1 MEADDPPNSLQWM
14 RNGHR
19 RRSSKLQQ
27 DIASYKATYQLLH
40 APRLEYLK
48 KLVQRP
54 LKRPFMH
61 VELQYVTQNY
71 VKGWQGNAKV
81 FTTTF
86 VTCKF

>member
-48 KLVQRP
+48 KI
-54 LKRPFMH
+54 
-61 VELQYVTQNY
+61 
-71 VKGWQGNAKV
+71 G
-81 FTTTF
+81 TTPS
-86 VTCKF
+86 